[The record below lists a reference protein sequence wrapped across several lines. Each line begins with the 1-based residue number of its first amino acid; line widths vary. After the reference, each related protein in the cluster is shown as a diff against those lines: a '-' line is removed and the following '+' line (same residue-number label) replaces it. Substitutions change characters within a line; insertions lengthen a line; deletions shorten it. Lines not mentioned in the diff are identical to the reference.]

1 MSQRDFGTK
10 PGVARHE
17 LPRVVNEQSA
27 TPTALRK
34 IGPRISIAAAPVRNL
49 FEVGKPI
56 RRDPG

>member
-1 MSQRDFGTK
+1 M
-10 PGVARHE
+10 HE

-27 TPTALRK
+27 APTALWK

-49 FEVGKPI
+49 FGEGKPI